1 MDQEA
6 IARAAGLF
14 RDNRLEPI
22 PLAALPDDCRPQNE
36 SEAYL
41 IQEALAPLLTAAG
54 MGPVAGY
61 KIGCTTPVMQTF
73 LEIDH
78 PCAGHVF
85 GETVGAGDASFPHAR
100 FHHVGVECELA
111 VRLATN
117 LPAADAPYDRDAVA
131 EAVAGVM
138 PAIEVVDD
146 RYADFRALDAP
157 TLVADDFFGAGCVL
171 GTAVPLVGLDL
182 STLKGSM
189 AINSENVGTGI
200 GRDILGHPLE
210 ALSWL
215 ANARAE
221 RGRNLKVGDFVL
233 LGSLVETKWV
243 DAGDVVE
250 IAIEG
255 LGTAKAR
262 FLG

>member
-1 MDQEA
+1 M
-6 IARAAGLF
+6 
-14 RDNRLEPI
+14 
-22 PLAALPDDCRPQNE
+22 
-36 SEAYL
+36 
-41 IQEALAPLLTAAG
+41 
-54 MGPVAGY
+54 
-61 KIGCTTPVMQTF
+61 
-73 LEIDH
+73 
-78 PCAGHVF
+78 
-85 GETVGAGDASFPHAR
+85 GAGDASFPHAR

-111 VRLATN
+111 VRLATD

-131 EAVAGVM
+131 AAVAGVM

-171 GTAVPLVGLDL
+171 GTAAPLVGLDL
-182 STLKGSM
+182 AVLKGSM
-189 AINSENVGTGI
+189 SINGENVGTGI

-210 ALSWL
+210 ALAWL
-215 ANARAE
+215 ANARTE
-221 RGRNLKVGDFVL
+221 RGRGLKAGNFVL

-255 LGTAKAR
+255 LGTATAR
-262 FLG
+262 FPG